1 MFAIVI
7 ISVRRDGMIV
17 MILSITVAC
26 GLSMAWARLIM
37 MVMMIMIIMTIMF
50 IILLTAPSSAR
61 ARHGMGKV
69 DNDDY
74 DDNDGHD
81 DDDDDDDDN
90 EYDLAHLPSS
100 ARARHGR
107 GSHRRN
113 GASHSSTG
121 SSLLLQHRPVERVV
135 VLVVQCPEQ
144 DPEIKSFEKD
154 QK

>member
-1 MFAIVI
+1 
-7 ISVRRDGMIV
+7 MIV

-74 DDNDGHD
+74 DDNDG

>member
-1 MFAIVI
+1 
-7 ISVRRDGMIV
+7 
-17 MILSITVAC
+17 
-26 GLSMAWARLIM
+26 M
-37 MVMMIMIIMTIMF
+37 MNMMIMIIGNNDNNNDNND
-50 IILLTAPSSAR
+50 LPSPSSAR
-61 ARHGMGKV
+61 
-69 DNDDY
+69 
-74 DDNDGHD
+74 
-81 DDDDDDDDN
+81 
-90 EYDLAHLPSS
+90 S
-100 ARARHGR
+100 RHGR